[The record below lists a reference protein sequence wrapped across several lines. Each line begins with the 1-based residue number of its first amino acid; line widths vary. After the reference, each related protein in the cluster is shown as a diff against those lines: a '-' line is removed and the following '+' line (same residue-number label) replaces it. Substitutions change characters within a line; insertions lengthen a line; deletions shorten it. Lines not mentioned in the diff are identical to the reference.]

1 MVNTVKAAL
10 IILYKDFRQY
20 YGKAPVISW
29 GILFP
34 VTIVILLGYYGA
46 GMGMWRTVPGLL
58 AISMLFSASSMT
70 HVAVGFDKL
79 GGGMEAL
86 IHTPATP
93 AAIIIGK
100 ALGGV
105 IMGLAGAGIAAAILS
120 AMTGA
125 LPVFNP
131 PFFVAGLVIGS
142 LTFSLIGTAISIMLD
157 PVPAVAALNFLRFS
171 MVFFGGLLPAAALP
185 PQVRPIAYALP
196 MAYVSD
202 IVRYGTYNTYEYVD
216 PATALIASLMY
227 LAAVAIIAIKSSFDY
242 LIP

>member
-1 MVNTVKAAL
+1 MASFLRHIT

-86 IHTPATP
+86 MHTPVTP
-93 AAIIIGK
+93 AEIVIGK
-100 ALGGV
+100 ALGGI

-131 PFFVAGLVIGS
+131 SFFAAGLVIGS
-142 LTFSLIGTAISIMLD
+142 ITFSLLGTAVSVMLD

-202 IVRYGTYNTYEYVD
+202 LIRYGTYNTYEYVD
-216 PATALIASLMY
+216 PATALIGSLMY
-227 LAAVAIIAIKSSFDY
+227 LVAITAISTKSSFDY